1 LIKAGVSKKK
11 ISIPSADSEAAFPI
25 ETESH
30 IDIQPTQNNNNRY
43 ALDPCEI
50 SLDIQSQ
57 RSQLH

>member
-50 SLDIQSQ
+50 SLDI
-57 RSQLH
+57 